1 MSLLKLSMD
10 LPPNATFVPLSQAH
24 FLSQILPAYKKHMI
38 EADEIYHL
46 AVYKAPISTCRMW
59 VSVFRGEDRIVGLV

>member
-24 FLSQILPAYKKHMI
+24 FLSQILPAYKNHMI
-38 EADEIYHL
+38 DADEIYHL
-46 AVYKAPISTCRMW
+46 VVYKAPISTCRPW
-59 VSVFRGEDRIVGLV
+59 GFYFSW

>member
-24 FLSQILPAYKKHMI
+24 FLSQILPAYKNHTI

-46 AVYKAPISTCRMW
+46 AVYKAPISSCRPW
-59 VSVFRGEDRIVGLV
+59 VSIFCVDDRIMGLI

>member
-46 AVYKAPISTCRMW
+46 AVYKAPISTCRPW
-59 VSVFRGEDRIVGLV
+59 VSIFRGEGRILGLV

>member
-38 EADEIYHL
+38 DADEIYHL
-46 AVYKAPISTCRMW
+46 AVYKAPISTCRTW
-59 VSVFRGEDRIVGLV
+59 VSIFSGVDRVIGLV

>member
-24 FLSQILPAYKKHMI
+24 FLSQILPAYKNHTI
-38 EADEIYHL
+38 DADEIYHL
-46 AVYKAPISTCRMW
+46 AVYKAPISSCIPW
-59 VSVFRGEDRIVGLV
+59 VSIFRGEDRILGLV

>member
-24 FLSQILPAYKKHMI
+24 FLSQILPAYKNHTI

-46 AVYKAPISTCRMW
+46 AVYKSPTSTCRMW
-59 VSVFRGEDRIVGLV
+59 ASIFRGEDRVIGLV

>member
-24 FLSQILPAYKKHMI
+24 FMSQILPAYRKHLI
-38 EADEIYHL
+38 DADEIYHL
-46 AVYKAPISTCRMW
+46 ALYKPPTSTCRMW
-59 VSVFRGEDRIVGLV
+59 IAVFRGEDRVMGLK

>member
-24 FLSQILPAYKKHMI
+24 FMSQILPAYKNHTI
-38 EADEIYHL
+38 GADELYHL
-46 AVYKAPISTCRMW
+46 AVYKSPISTCRMW
-59 VSVFRGEDRIVGLV
+59 VSIFRGENRILGLV

>member
-24 FLSQILPAYKKHMI
+24 FLSQILPAYKNHMI

-46 AVYKAPISTCRMW
+46 AVYNAPIATCRPC
-59 VSVFRGEDRIVGLV
+59 VSIFRGENRILGLV

>member
-24 FLSQILPAYKKHMI
+24 FLSQILPAYKNHMI
-38 EADEIYHL
+38 DADEIYHL
-46 AVYKAPISTCRMW
+46 AM
-59 VSVFRGEDRIVGLV
+59 

>member
-24 FLSQILPAYKKHMI
+24 FMSQILPAYKKHMI
-38 EADEIYHL
+38 DADELYHL
-46 AVYKAPISTCRMW
+46 AVYKSPISTCRMW
-59 VSVFRGEDRIVGLV
+59 ISIFRGEDRVVGLR

>member
-24 FLSQILPAYKKHMI
+24 FLSQILPAYKNHMI

-46 AVYKAPISTCRMW
+46 AVYKAPISTCRPW
-59 VSVFRGEDRIVGLV
+59 VSIFRGEDRIMGLR

>member
-24 FLSQILPAYKKHMI
+24 FLSQILPAYKNHTI

-46 AVYKAPISTCRMW
+46 AVYKAPISSCRPW
-59 VSVFRGEDRIVGLV
+59 VSTFRGEDRVIGLR

>member
-24 FLSQILPAYKKHMI
+24 FLSQILPAYKKHVI

-46 AVYKAPISTCRMW
+46 AVYKEPISTCRPR
-59 VSVFRGEDRIVGLV
+59 VSIFRGEDRIVGLV

>member
-24 FLSQILPAYKKHMI
+24 FLSQILPAYKNLMI
-38 EADEIYHL
+38 DADEIYYL
-46 AVYKAPISTCRMW
+46 AVYKAPISTCRPW
-59 VSVFRGEDRIVGLV
+59 VSIFRGEDRVIGLV

>member
-24 FLSQILPAYKKHMI
+24 FMSQILPAYKNHTI
-38 EADEIYHL
+38 DADELYHL
-46 AVYKAPISTCRMW
+46 AVYKSPISTCRMW
-59 VSVFRGEDRIVGLV
+59 VSIFHGEDRVIGLR